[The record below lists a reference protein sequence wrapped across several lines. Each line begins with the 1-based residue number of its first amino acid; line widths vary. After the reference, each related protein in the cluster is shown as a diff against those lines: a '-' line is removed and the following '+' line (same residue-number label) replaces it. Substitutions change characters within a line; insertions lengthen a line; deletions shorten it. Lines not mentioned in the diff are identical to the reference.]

1 MLNEIYENTKS
12 HMEKSIEVLKHDL
25 NTLRSGKV
33 STAVVENIKVDYYGT
48 ATPLNQVGSVLAVD
62 ATTIQISP
70 WEKSLLKDIERAI
83 QEANIGVN
91 PNNDGDTIKLFF
103 PPMTEE
109 ERKKQVKKAKE
120 FAEKAKIAIRNI
132 RRDSNDKVKKL
143 LKDKEITE
151 YERAALF
158 LGFFTMS
165 WCLFTE
171 ENLQIRNKV
180 TLLIKEHNK
189 NKGDSDEN

>member
-70 WEKSLLKDIERAI
+70 WEKSLLKDIERVI

-151 YERAALF
+151 DENKKALDEIQKITDSF
-158 LGFFTMS
+158 VAKVV
-165 WCLFTE
+165 E
-171 ENLQIRNKV
+171 IVNK
-180 TLLIKEHNK
+180 K
-189 NKGDSDEN
+189 SDEIMKV